1 MSRIAILE
9 KLKHGIVRQDGNVT
23 VLFAFVLTALL
34 AMTSVVVEGG
44 MLYATK
50 MHLQKVANA
59 TVLSGAQELTNT
71 ESNVRSV
78 AGTVLS
84 DHGEAASV
92 ESLSV
97 AMKDRTTVVLKKDV
111 QLRLAKA
118 LGMDKVPVRVKATAK
133 IEPMGAADG
142 AVPVGIP
149 ESMVLT
155 YGQETR
161 LKVDET
167 LVTNGYFGIL
177 ALGDTA
183 AGGANTYETNLEY
196 GYKNLLSVGD
206 LVDTK
211 TGNVAGDTQKAV
223 QARLNRDPYPAGD
236 TSHSDDPRILLVPVY
251 IACPQNANSIDECRN
266 YQLSGQMKRI
276 AITGFAYFYLT
287 QPFDSSTKEVIGTFI
302 ERTGNGFV
310 KPGADNRGAY
320 AIKLTE

>member
-9 KLKHGIVRQDGNVT
+9 KLKRGIAGQDGNVT
-23 VLFAFVLTALL
+23 VLFAFILTGLL
-34 AMTSVVVEGG
+34 AMTSVVIEGG

-50 MHLQKVANA
+50 MHLQKTANA
-59 TVLSGAQELTNT
+59 TVLSGAQELLNT
-71 ESNVRSV
+71 ESAVRSV
-78 AGTVLS
+78 AGQILS
-84 DHGEAASV
+84 YHGETASLV
-92 ESLSV
+92 NLSV
-97 AMKDRTTVVLKKDV
+97 AMRDRTTVVLQKDV
-111 QLRLAKA
+111 QLHLAKA
-118 LGMDKVPVRVKATAK
+118 LGMDQVPVRVKATAM
-133 IEPMGAADG
+133 IDAMGAAVG

-149 ESMVLT
+149 ESLVLT
-155 YGQETR
+155 FGQETR
-161 LKVDET
+161 LKVDQT
-167 LVTNGYFGIL
+167 QVSNGYFGIL

-183 AGGANTYETNLEY
+183 AGGASTYETNLEY
-196 GYKNLLSVGD
+196 GYKGMLSVGD

-236 TSHSDDPRILLVPVY
+236 ISHSDDPRILLVPVY

-287 QPFDSSTKEVIGTFI
+287 QPFDSSTKEVVGTFI
-302 ERTGNGFV
+302 ERTGNGFS

>member
-1 MSRIAILE
+1 MIRIAIVD
-9 KLKHGIVRQDGNVT
+9 KVRRVIVQQNGNVT
-23 VLFAFVLTALL
+23 VLFAFVLAGLL

-44 MLYATK
+44 MLYAAK
-50 MHLQKVANA
+50 MHLQKTANA

-71 ESNVRSV
+71 ESAVRAV
-78 AGTVLS
+78 AGNILNY
-84 DHGEAASV
+84 HGETASL
-92 ESLSV
+92 ESLTV
-97 AMKDRTTVVLKKDV
+97 AMRDRTTAILKKDV
-111 QLRLAKA
+111 QMHFAKA
-118 LGMDKVPVRVKATAK
+118 LGMDTVPVRVKATAK
-133 IEPMGAADG
+133 IEAMGAAVG

-161 LKVDET
+161 LKVDND
-167 LVTNGYFGIL
+167 LSSYGNFGIL

-183 AGGANTYETNLEY
+183 AGGASTYETNLEF
-196 GYKNLLSVGD
+196 GFKGLLSIGD

-251 IACPQNANSIDECRN
+251 IACPQNASSIAECRN
-266 YQLSGQMKRI
+266 YQVSGQLKRI

-287 QPFDSSTKEVIGTFI
+287 APMDYSTKEVMGTFI
-302 ERTGNGFV
+302 ERTGTGFV